1 MLLDGRLTGG
11 SIQTLDGALVQTS
24 GQPIDG
30 EIYPRV
36 IETGGSIDAEQLQ
49 GAIRDAVAEA
59 LEQAKESGEFD
70 GEKGDDG
77 GYYTPYVNS
86 SGILAWTASKAG
98 MPAVAAANVKG
109 KDGYTPIKGK
119 DYFDG
124 EPGYTP
130 VKGVDYFDGE
140 PGKTPVKGTD
150 YFTEADK
157 AEMVA
162 AVIAALPV
170 YGGETA

>member
-1 MLLDGRLTGG
+1 MLLDGKLMSGN
-11 SIQTLDGALVQTS
+11 LVQTS

-49 GAIRDAVAEA
+49 GAIRDAVADA
-59 LEQAKESGEFD
+59 LEQAKASGDFD
-70 GEKGDDG
+70 GPQGPKGDTG
-77 GYYTPYVNS
+77 EAGPQ
-86 SGILAWTASKAG
+86 GIQGEQGPAG
-98 MPAVAAANVKG
+98 DKGDKGDTGEAGPKGDTGEMGPQGPKGDAGETGPQGPKGDSG
-109 KDGYTPIKGK
+109 KD
-119 DYFDG
+119 
-124 EPGYTP
+124 
-130 VKGVDYFDGE
+130 
-140 PGKTPVKGTD
+140 GKTPVKGTD
-150 YFTEADK
+150 YFTAADK